1 VICYLDTSAL
11 VKLLLQ
17 DEEGAELVGRIR
29 DAADVVVTSRITYP
43 EARAALAAATRAGRM
58 VAREHA
64 RATRELSRAFG
75 SLVVVELHPLLAE
88 AAGAGDVADRFDLRA
103 YDAVHL
109 ASALVV
115 DDGSTVVVTWDG
127 ALAGGASTAGL
138 DVAPR

>member
-1 VICYLDTSAL
+1 MICYLDTSAL

-17 DEEGAELVGRIR
+17 DEEGAELVGTIR

-64 RATRELSRAFG
+64 RAKRELARAFG
-75 SLVVVELHPLLAE
+75 SLAVVELHPLLAE
-88 AAGAGDVADRFDLRA
+88 AAGDVADRFDLRA

-115 DDGSTVVVTWDG
+115 DDGSTVVVTWDR